1 MAQGIDTTGGLTTL
15 SSRRIR
21 GALSL
26 VLTLGLLTALAPA
39 ASAVGVL
46 TLTTPYP
53 AVTVSPDSR
62 IPFELSVDTDDPARV
77 DLEVT
82 GVPASWTAS
91 LHGGGFVIDAV
102 QTNGSDPTEV
112 RLDVDV
118 PADATGTTRITVRAT
133 GNQATATLTLDVTV
147 EAQAGGEVTV
157 EPDFPG
163 LRGPSDDTF
172 TCNLTMRNSRE
183 VDLTFTV
190 TGQGPA
196 GWSVEATPT
205 GQAQATSAIIKAGAT
220 ANIAVSVEPP
230 ANVAADT
237 YPIMVLISAGSEQL
251 QQDLAVEITGSY
263 ALNLSTQNDLLSFRG
278 PSGGP
283 TEQTFTIT
291 NTGTAPLTNV
301 TLTASKP
308 TNWEVTF
315 EPATTAT
322 IAPGQRA
329 EVKAIITPTGDA
341 IAGDYS
347 IDITARADEA
357 EDTAEVRFTVETS
370 IVGAIIGG
378 LLILGSIAGLWWVF
392 RRYGRR

>member
-1 MAQGIDTTGGLTTL
+1 M

-21 GALSL
+21 GLLSL
-26 VLTLGLLTALAPA
+26 GLTLGLLTALAPA

-53 AVTVSPDSR
+53 AVTVSPDTRVS
-62 IPFELSVDTDDPARV
+62 FELSIDTDDPARV
-77 DLEVT
+77 DLEVA
-82 GVPASWTAS
+82 GVPASWTAAM
-91 LHGGGFVIDAV
+91 HGGGFVVDAV
-102 QTNGSDPTEV
+102 QTDGADPTTV

-133 GNQATATLTLDVTV
+133 GNQATASLALDITA

-157 EPDFPG
+157 DPDFPG

-172 TCNLTMRNSRE
+172 TFNLTMRNSRE
-183 VDLTFTV
+183 VDLTFTAV
-190 TGQGPA
+190 GQGPP
-196 GWSVEATPT
+196 GWTVEATPT

-220 ANIAVSVEPP
+220 ANISVSVEPP

-237 YPIMVLISAGSEQL
+237 YPITVLMSVGSEQL
-251 QQDLAVEITGSY
+251 EQELVVEITGSY
-263 ALNLSTQNDLLSFRG
+263 GLTLSTETGLLSFRG
-278 PSGGP
+278 ASGGP
-283 TEQTFTIT
+283 TEQAFTIT
-291 NTGTAPLTNV
+291 NTGTAALTNV
-301 TLTASKP
+301 VLTASKP

-322 IAPGQRA
+322 IAPGAKA

-347 IDITARADEA
+347 IDLTASADEA

-378 LLILGSIAGLWWVF
+378 VLILGSVAGLWWVF

>member
-1 MAQGIDTTGGLTTL
+1 M

-21 GALSL
+21 GLLSL
-26 VLTLGLLTALAPA
+26 GLTLGLLATLAPA

-62 IPFELSVDTDDPARV
+62 VSFELSIDTDDPARV
-77 DLEVT
+77 DLEVA
-82 GVPASWTAS
+82 GVPASWTAAM
-91 LHGGGFVIDAV
+91 HGGGFVVDAV
-102 QTNGSDPTEV
+102 QTDGGDATTV

-133 GNQATATLTLDVTV
+133 GNQATATLPLDVTV

-172 TCNLTMRNSRE
+172 TFNLTMRNSRE
-183 VDLTFTV
+183 VDLTFTA

-196 GWSVEATPT
+196 GWTVEATPT
-205 GQAQATSAIIKAGAT
+205 GQSQATSAIIKAGAT

-230 ANVAADT
+230 ENVAADT
-237 YPIMVLISAGSEQL
+237 YPITVLISVGSEQL
-251 QQDLAVEITGSY
+251 EQELAVEITGSY
-263 ALNLSTQNDLLSFRG
+263 GLELSTQNGLLSFRG

-283 TEQTFTIT
+283 TEQAFTIT

-315 EPATTAT
+315 EPATTAS
-322 IAPGQRA
+322 IAAGAEA
-329 EVKAIITPTGDA
+329 EVKVIITPTGDA

-347 IDITARADEA
+347 IDLTAKADEA

-378 LLILGSIAGLWWVF
+378 ILILGSIAGLWWVF

>member
-1 MAQGIDTTGGLTTL
+1 M

-21 GALSL
+21 GLLSL
-26 VLTLGLLTALAPA
+26 GLTLGLLTALAPA

-62 IPFELSVDTDDPARV
+62 VSFDLSIDTDDPARV
-77 DLEVT
+77 DLEVA
-82 GVPASWTAS
+82 GVPASWTAAM
-91 LHGGGFVIDAV
+91 HGGGFVVDAV
-102 QTNGSDPTEV
+102 QTDGSDATTV

-133 GNQATATLTLDVTV
+133 GNQATATLPLDITV

-172 TCNLTMRNSRE
+172 TFNLTMRNSRE
-183 VDLTFTV
+183 VDLTFTA

-196 GWSVEATPT
+196 GWTVEATPT
-205 GQAQATSAIIKAGAT
+205 GQSQATSAIIKAGAT

-230 ANVAADT
+230 ANAPADT
-237 YPIMVLISAGSEQL
+237 YPITVLISVGSEQL
-251 QQDLAVEITGSY
+251 EQDLVVEITGSY
-263 ALNLSTQNDLLSFRG
+263 GLTLSTQNGLLSFSG

-283 TEQTFTIT
+283 TEQAFTIT

-301 TLTASKP
+301 KFTASKP

-315 EPATTAT
+315 DPETTAS
-322 IAPGQRA
+322 IAPGAQA

-347 IDITARADEA
+347 IEITAKADEA

-370 IVGAIIGG
+370 IIGAIIGG
-378 LLILGSIAGLWWVF
+378 ILILGSIAGLWWVF

>member
-1 MAQGIDTTGGLTTL
+1 M

-21 GALSL
+21 GVLSL
-26 VLTLGLLTALAPA
+26 ALTLGLLTALAPA

-62 IPFELSVDTDDPARV
+62 VSFELGIDTDDPARV
-77 DLEVT
+77 DLEVA
-82 GVPASWTAS
+82 GVPASWTAAM
-91 LHGGGFVIDAV
+91 HGGGFVVGAV
-102 QTNGSDPTEV
+102 QTDGSDPTSV

-133 GNQATATLTLDVTV
+133 GNLATATLPLDITV
-147 EAQAGGEVTV
+147 EPQAGGEVTV
-157 EPDFPG
+157 QPDFPG

-172 TCNLTMRNSRE
+172 TFNLTMRNSRE
-183 VDLTFTV
+183 VDLTFTA

-196 GWSVEATPT
+196 GWSVDATPT

-220 ANIAVSVEPP
+220 ANIAVKVEPP

-237 YPIMVLISAGSEQL
+237 YPITVLISVGSEQL
-251 QQDLAVEITGSY
+251 QQDLAVEITGTY

-315 EPATTAT
+315 EPATTAA
-322 IAPGQRA
+322 IAPGLRA

-347 IDITARADEA
+347 LDITASADEA

-370 IVGAIIGG
+370 IFGAIIGG
-378 LLILGSIAGLWWVF
+378 LLILGSVAGLWWVF

>member
-1 MAQGIDTTGGLTTL
+1 MA
-15 SSRRIR
+15 SRRIR

-26 VLTLGLLTALAPA
+26 ALTFGLLASLAPA

-62 IPFELSVDTDDPARV
+62 VSFDLSVDTDDPARV
-77 DLEVT
+77 DLELT
-82 GVPASWTAS
+82 GVPASWTAA
-91 LHGGGFVIDAV
+91 LRGGGFVVDAV
-102 QTNGSDPTEV
+102 QADGSDPTEV

-133 GNQATATLTLDVTV
+133 GNQATATLPLDITV
-147 EAQAGGEVTV
+147 EAQTGGEVTV

-172 TCNLTMRNSRE
+172 TFNLTLRNSRE
-183 VDLTFTV
+183 VDLTFTA

-196 GWSVEATPT
+196 GWTVEATPT
-205 GQAQATSAIIKAGAT
+205 GQAQATSAIIKAGGT
-220 ANIAVSVEPP
+220 ANIAVAVEPP
-230 ANVAADT
+230 ANATADR
-237 YPIMVLISAGSEQL
+237 YPITVLISVGSEQL
-251 QQDLAVEITGSY
+251 QQELVVEITGSY
-263 ALNLSTQNDLLSFRG
+263 GLTLSTQNELLSFRG

-301 TLTASKP
+301 KLSASKP

-315 EPATTAT
+315 EPETTAS
-322 IAPGQRA
+322 IAAGARA

-347 IDITARADEA
+347 IDITATAEEA

-370 IVGAIIGG
+370 VVGAIIGG
-378 LLILGSIAGLWWVF
+378 LLILGALAGLWWVF

>member
-1 MAQGIDTTGGLTTL
+1 MA
-15 SSRRIR
+15 SRRTR
-21 GALSL
+21 GLLSL
-26 VLTLGLLTALAPA
+26 ALTLGLLTALAPA
-39 ASAVGVL
+39 TSAIGVL

-62 IPFELSVDTDDPARV
+62 VSFDLGVDTDDPARV
-77 DLEVT
+77 DLEVS
-82 GVPASWTAS
+82 GVPASWTAAM
-91 LHGGGFVIDAV
+91 HGGGFVVDAV
-102 QTNGSDPTEV
+102 QTDGTDATTV

-118 PADATGTTRITVRAT
+118 PADATGTTRITVLAT
-133 GNQATATLTLDVTV
+133 GNQATATLPLDITV
-147 EAQAGGEVTV
+147 KAQAGGEVTV

-172 TCNLTMRNSRE
+172 TFNLTMRNSRE
-183 VDLTFTV
+183 VDLTFTA

-220 ANIAVSVEPP
+220 ANIAVAVEPP
-230 ANVAADT
+230 ANAAAET
-237 YPIMVLISAGSEQL
+237 YPITVLISVGSEQL
-251 QQDLAVEITGSY
+251 QQDLVVEITGSY
-263 ALNLSTQNDLLSFRG
+263 GLTLSTQNELLSFRG

-308 TNWEVTF
+308 TNWEVAF
-315 EPATTAT
+315 EPETTTA
-322 IAPGQRA
+322 IPAGQQVD
-329 EVKAIITPTGDA
+329 VKAIITPTGDA

-378 LLILGSIAGLWWVF
+378 LLILGAIAGLWWVF

>member
-1 MAQGIDTTGGLTTL
+1 MA
-15 SSRRIR
+15 SRRIR

-26 VLTLGLLTALAPA
+26 ALTFGLLASLAPA

-62 IPFELSVDTDDPARV
+62 VSFDLSVDTDDPARV
-77 DLEVT
+77 DLELT
-82 GVPASWTAS
+82 GVPVSWTAA
-91 LHGGGFVIDAV
+91 LRGGGFVVDAV
-102 QTNGSDPTEV
+102 QADGSDPTEV

-133 GNQATATLTLDVTV
+133 GNQATATLPLDITV
-147 EAQAGGEVTV
+147 EAQTGGEVTV

-172 TCNLTMRNSRE
+172 TFNLTLRNSRE
-183 VDLTFTV
+183 VDLTFTA

-196 GWSVEATPT
+196 GWTVEATPT
-205 GQAQATSAIIKAGAT
+205 GQAQATSAIIKAGGT
-220 ANIAVSVEPP
+220 ANIAVAVEPP
-230 ANVAADT
+230 ANATADR
-237 YPIMVLISAGSEQL
+237 YPITVLISVGSEQL
-251 QQDLAVEITGSY
+251 QQELVVEITGSY
-263 ALNLSTQNDLLSFRG
+263 GLTLSTQNELLSFRG

-301 TLTASKP
+301 KLSASKP

-315 EPATTAT
+315 EPETTAS
-322 IAPGQRA
+322 IAAGARA

-347 IDITARADEA
+347 IDITATAEEA

-370 IVGAIIGG
+370 VVGAIIGG
-378 LLILGSIAGLWWVF
+378 LLILGALAGLWWVF

>member
-1 MAQGIDTTGGLTTL
+1 MA
-15 SSRRIR
+15 SRRIR

-26 VLTLGLLTALAPA
+26 ALTFGLLASLAPA

-62 IPFELSVDTDDPARV
+62 VSFDLSVDTDDPARV
-77 DLEVT
+77 DLELT
-82 GVPASWTAS
+82 GVPASWTAA
-91 LHGGGFVIDAV
+91 LRGGGFVVDAV
-102 QTNGSDPTEV
+102 QADGSDPTEV

-133 GNQATATLTLDVTV
+133 GNQATATLPLDITV
-147 EAQAGGEVTV
+147 EAQTGGEVTV

-172 TCNLTMRNSRE
+172 TFNLTLRNSRE
-183 VDLTFTV
+183 VDLTFTA
-190 TGQGPA
+190 TGQGPT
-196 GWSVEATPT
+196 GWTVEATPT
-205 GQAQATSAIIKAGAT
+205 GQAQATSAIIKAGGT
-220 ANIAVSVEPP
+220 ANIAVAVEPP
-230 ANVAADT
+230 ANATADR
-237 YPIMVLISAGSEQL
+237 YPITVLISVGSEQL
-251 QQDLAVEITGSY
+251 QQELVVEITGSY
-263 ALNLSTQNDLLSFRG
+263 GLTLSTQNELLSFRG

-301 TLTASKP
+301 KLSASKP

-315 EPATTAT
+315 EPETTAS
-322 IAPGQRA
+322 IAAGARA

-347 IDITARADEA
+347 IDITATAEEA

-370 IVGAIIGG
+370 VVGAIIGG
-378 LLILGSIAGLWWVF
+378 LLILGALAGLWWVF

>member
-1 MAQGIDTTGGLTTL
+1 LTTL

-21 GALSL
+21 GLLSL
-26 VLTLGLLTALAPA
+26 GLTLGLLTALAPSA
-39 ASAVGVL
+39 TAVGVL
-46 TLTTPYP
+46 VLTTPYP

-62 IPFELSVDTDDPARV
+62 VSFDLSVDTDDPARV

-82 GVPASWTAS
+82 GVPASWTAA
-91 LHGGGFVIDAV
+91 LTGGGFVVNAV
-102 QTNGSDPTEV
+102 QANGSDPTEV

-118 PADATGTTRITVRAT
+118 PAEATGTTRITVRAT
-133 GNQATATLTLDVTV
+133 GNQATTTLPLDITV

-163 LRGPSDDTF
+163 LRGPSDDSFTF
-172 TCNLTMRNSRE
+172 NLTLRNSRQ
-183 VDLTFTV
+183 VDLTFTA
-190 TGQGPA
+190 TAQGPV
-196 GWSVEATPT
+196 GWTVEATPT

-220 ANIAVSVEPP
+220 ANIAVAVESP
-230 ANVAADT
+230 AGVPADT
-237 YPIMVLISAGSEQL
+237 YPVTVLISVGSEQL
-251 QQDLAVEITGSY
+251 QQDLVVEITGSY
-263 ALNLSTQNDLLSFRG
+263 GLSLSTPNDLLSVRG
-278 PSGGP
+278 PAGNV

-301 TLTASKP
+301 TLSAAKP

-315 EPATTAT
+315 EPETTAT
-322 IAPGQRA
+322 IAPNSSA
-329 EVKAIITPTGDA
+329 DVKVIVTPTGDA

-347 IDITARADEA
+347 LDITARSEEA

-370 IVGAIIGG
+370 IVGALIGG
-378 LLILGSIAGLWWVF
+378 ALILGAIGGLWWVF